1 MRVLV
6 TGGRGFL
13 GSHLCTALA
22 DRGAEVYAVSRER
35 MPPPST
41 AGDAQWL
48 RADLSDIDAAQAV
61 WKAAQPDVVFH
72 LTTHGVGSPEL
83 ENVQA
88 TLLDDLLPTVN
99 MLTAAARVGSGARI
113 VLAASLEEPAGPKPA
128 PGSPYAAAKWAGT
141 GYARMFHALYGTP
154 VVITRPF
161 MTYGPG
167 QQPHKLVPHV
177 IRSLLEGRAPKV
189 TSGRRLV
196 DWVFVD
202 DVVRGLILAGE
213 RPGIE
218 GAEIDL
224 GSGELVTV
232 REVVERLVEL
242 TGTGVPVEFG
252 SVLDRRRE
260 IERRADTATAF
271 DRLGWRPEIELA
283 EGLRRTVEWCR
294 AQEAG
299 IEAAP

>member
-13 GSHLCTALA
+13 GGHLCTALA
-22 DRGAEVYAVSRER
+22 DRGADVFPVSR
-35 MPPPST
+35 
-41 AGDAQWL
+41 AH
-48 RADLSDIDAAQAV
+48 ADLSELDAVERV
-61 WKAAQPDVVFH
+61 WKAARPDVVFH

-88 TLLDDLLPTVN
+88 TLRDDLLPTVN
-99 MLTAAARVGSGARI
+99 VLTVAARTGNRARV
-113 VLAASLEEPAGPKPA
+113 VLAASLEEPTGGGPRA
-128 PGSPYAAAKWAGT
+128 VPGSGYAAAKWAAT

-154 VVITRPF
+154 VVIVRPF

-167 QQPHKLVPHV
+167 QQSHKLVPHV
-177 IRSLLEGRAPKV
+177 IRSLLDGRPPRL

-196 DWVFVD
+196 DWVYVD

-224 GSGELVTV
+224 GTGELVTV
-232 REVVERLVEL
+232 REVVERLAEL
-242 TGTGVPVEFG
+242 AGSGVPVEFG
-252 SVLDRRRE
+252 SVVDRPRE

-271 DRLGWRPEIELA
+271 ERLGWRPEIPLE
-283 EGLRRTVEWCR
+283 EGLRRTVESCR
-294 AQEAG
+294 AQAG
-299 IEAAP
+299 IAVAP